1 MCERYVISDLFLV
14 SILDTETGDTYP
26 LQDEGIFETVC
37 DLMNEQDRLIDEL
50 YEFRLLYNAH
60 LFNEWVENEK
70 YEVYKSRKHYDG
82 EVCFDGDWF
91 IVVAILPTGQITNHY
106 NLKDWDLFKIPEYEC
121 VKHEY
126 DGHMPYDVLKRL
138 REMF

>member
-1 MCERYVISDLFLV
+1 MCERYVISELVPV

-37 DLMNEQDRLIDEL
+37 DLMNEQDGLINEL
-50 YEFRLLYNAH
+50 YEFRLIYNAH
-60 LFNEWVENEK
+60 LFNEWAENGK
-70 YEVYKSRKHYDG
+70 YEVYKSKKHYDG

-106 NLKDWDLFKIPEYEC
+106 NLKDWDLFKIPEYER

-126 DGHMPYDVLKRL
+126 DGHTPYDVLKRL